1 MRKKQKGTSDAD
13 QFTSPAPASPT
24 PSTGSK
30 MISPLDIQQKEFRVQ
45 RFGGY
50 ALRDVDEFLDQVTDA
65 MSGLV
70 AENERLR
77 KGAPAGVAPVVG
89 TADIADVNRQADE
102 IIQRAR
108 DEAGRITAEAREQAA
123 ALSGGVVSAAGGAS
137 AADRAAINAF
147 LAREKEFLQSLA
159 GLVQGHAEAVKSM
172 AKSARGTAPTATA
185 KAAAPPVPTAS
196 EAPEAPEAPK
206 AAVVPPE
213 EPPAPPA
220 PPQPAAEATVEMP
233 EEAKVPD
240 EAPVRVEEPE
250 PATIGRG
257 EADAESA
264 AGDDSLRE
272 LFWGED

>member
-1 MRKKQKGTSDAD
+1 MRKKQKGSSDAD
-13 QFTSPAPASPT
+13 QFTSSAPASTPT
-24 PSTGSK
+24 SK
-30 MISPLDIQQKEFRVQ
+30 MVSPLDIQQKEFRVQ

-50 ALRDVDEFLDQVTDA
+50 ALRDVDEFLDEVTDA
-65 MSGLV
+65 MSALV

-77 KGAPAGVAPVVG
+77 KGAPAGAAPVVG

-123 ALSGGVVSAAGGAS
+123 ALSGGGVASAAGGVS

-147 LAREKEFLQSLA
+147 LGREKEFLQSLA
-159 GLVQGHAEAVKSM
+159 GLVQGHAETVKSM
-172 AKSARGTAPTATA
+172 AKAARGTVPASPAPASPA
-185 KAAAPPVPTAS
+185 SAPAPEPAVS
-196 EAPEAPEAPK
+196 EAPPRPKAEPEASS
-206 AAVVPPE
+206 

-220 PPQPAAEATVEMP
+220 ATQPAAEATIAVP
-233 EEAKVPD
+233 E

-250 PATIGRG
+250 PATVGRG
-257 EADAESA
+257 DADPEAAE
-264 AGDDSLRE
+264 GDDALRE

>member
-1 MRKKQKGTSDAD
+1 MRKKQKGSGDAD
-13 QFTSPAPASPT
+13 QFTSSAPASTPT
-24 PSTGSK
+24 SRGV
-30 MISPLDIQQKEFRVQ
+30 SPLDIQQKEFRVQ

-50 ALRDVDEFLDQVTDA
+50 DMRDVDEFLDQVTDA
-65 MSGLV
+65 MSALV

-77 KGAPAGVAPVVG
+77 KGAPAGAAPVVG

-123 ALSGGVVSAAGGAS
+123 ALSGGGVASAAGGVS

-147 LAREKEFLQSLA
+147 LGREKEFLQSLA
-159 GLVQGHAEAVKSM
+159 GLVQGHAETVKSM
-172 AKSARGTAPTATA
+172 AKAARGTAPASPA
-185 KAAAPPVPTAS
+185 SASPASAPVPEPAASEPAVS
-196 EAPEAPEAPK
+196 EAPPRPKAEPEASS
-206 AAVVPPE
+206 

-220 PPQPAAEATVEMP
+220 ATQPAAEATIAM
-233 EEAKVPD
+233 PD

-250 PATIGRG
+250 PATVGRG
-257 EADAESA
+257 DADPESA
-264 AGDDSLRE
+264 EGDDALRE